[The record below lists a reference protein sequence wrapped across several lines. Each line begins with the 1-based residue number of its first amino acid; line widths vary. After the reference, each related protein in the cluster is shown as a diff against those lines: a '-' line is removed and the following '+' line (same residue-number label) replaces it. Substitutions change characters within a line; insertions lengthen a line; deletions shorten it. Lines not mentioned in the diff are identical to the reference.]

1 MALVET
7 LFVYLNGF
15 TLLFFWV
22 EITNDVIW
30 FDWEKKMK
38 ILSSSCIKQGGS
50 QTLLPRRIY

>member
-1 MALVET
+1 MVLHYYFFGLKSQMTLET
-7 LFVYLNGF
+7 
-15 TLLFFWV
+15 
-22 EITNDVIW
+22 DKRPIW